1 MLQSVL
7 FIARILI
14 SMQCNLVCIQTS
26 SKTPDTDLNCLY
38 YISVTFLR
46 LELQHWKITLLLFIV
61 LSWPSYSKQQKKR
74 VFASWVKNTE
84 SIFELNQNKKKGKG
98 SLKEL
103 K

>member
-1 MLQSVL
+1 
-7 FIARILI
+7 
-14 SMQCNLVCIQTS
+14 MQFSLYSDS
-26 SKTPDTDLNCLY
+26 SKTPDTDLTCLY

-46 LELQHWKITLLLFIV
+46 LKLQHWKITLLLFIV
-61 LSWPSYSKQQKKR
+61 LSWLSYSKQQKKR

-84 SIFELNQNKKKGKG
+84 SIFELKQNKKREEG